1 MKTIIILIALFALI
15 GCSSQSK
22 EGPKKSPPQQ
32 PEKISPPTIG
42 IKEKLL
48 DAHNQERIFRKLKP
62 LTLDKKLCDYAQK
75 HAQKMAKKNSLY
87 HSSMSDLIKVNEDSS
102 LVGENIAWG
111 QETEKLVVEAW
122 MWSPMHRWNI
132 LGTSYKRVGLGVEE
146 DENGRPYWC
155 VVFSD

>member
-1 MKTIIILIALFALI
+1 MKTIIILIAFFILI
-15 GCSSQSK
+15 GCNAQKK
-22 EGPKKSPPQQ
+22 EAPQQ
-32 PEKISPPTIG
+32 APDVISTPTIS

-48 DAHNQERIFRKLKP
+48 DAHNQERISRKIKP
-62 LTLDKKLCDYAQK
+62 LIIDEKLCDYAQK
-75 HAQKMAKKNSLY
+75 HAQKMVKKNYLY

-132 LGTSYKRVGLGVEE
+132 LGTSYKRVGFGVEKDKE
-146 DENGRPYWC
+146 GRLYWC
-155 VVFSD
+155 AVFSD

>member
-1 MKTIIILIALFALI
+1 MKTIIILIAFFVLI
-15 GCSSQSK
+15 GCKAQKK
-22 EGPKKSPPQQ
+22 EVPQQ
-32 PEKISPPTIG
+32 VPDVISIPTLG

-48 DAHNQERIFRKLKP
+48 DAHNQERASRKIKP
-62 LTLDKKLCDYAQK
+62 LIIDKKLCDYAQK
-75 HAQKMAKKNSLY
+75 HAQKMVKKNSLY

-132 LGTSYKRVGLGVEE
+132 LGTSYKRVGFGVEE
-146 DENGRPYWC
+146 DKEGRLYWC
-155 VVFSD
+155 AVFSD